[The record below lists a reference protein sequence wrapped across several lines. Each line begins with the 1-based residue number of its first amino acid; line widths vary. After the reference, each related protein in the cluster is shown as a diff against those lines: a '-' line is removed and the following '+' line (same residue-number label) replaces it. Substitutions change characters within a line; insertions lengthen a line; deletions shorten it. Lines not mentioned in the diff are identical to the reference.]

1 MSHHHLQF
9 YHHNNHHQG
18 CGERNETFTWRRRT
32 ACSYATRA
40 GRQNIFFW
48 NMIIF
53 TDHYYCHYIMLLFTS
68 GLIPYCHHDII
79 VIVSL
84 LKKLYSYYNYLQ
96 WYYIHSVK
104 PHFESIFYFLNLS
117 LTATSWAGPGKA
129 KAFGDKPQFQQRT
142 QRILQGTSVSENI
155 GHICGLWKYLGNWII
170 CVFEVGKNYE
180 IIFLGP
186 PSYIIY
192 YMLYIIQYILYMI

>member
-1 MSHHHLQF
+1 MWQVKWNFYWTLQD
-9 YHHNNHHQG
+9 G
-18 CGERNETFTWRRRT
+18 LLL
-32 ACSYATRA
+32 CSQSRSSKY
-40 GRQNIFFW
+40 FFL

-104 PHFESIFYFLNLS
+104 PHFESIFYFLTLS
-117 LTATSWAGPGKA
+117 FAATSWAGPGKA
-129 KAFGDKPQFQQRT
+129 KAFGDKSQFQQCT

-155 GHICGLWKYLGNWII
+155 GHICGLWKLKIFGKLYLR
-170 CVFEVGKNYE
+170 CGK
-180 IIFLGP
+180 I
-186 PSYIIY
+186 
-192 YMLYIIQYILYMI
+192 MKLYS